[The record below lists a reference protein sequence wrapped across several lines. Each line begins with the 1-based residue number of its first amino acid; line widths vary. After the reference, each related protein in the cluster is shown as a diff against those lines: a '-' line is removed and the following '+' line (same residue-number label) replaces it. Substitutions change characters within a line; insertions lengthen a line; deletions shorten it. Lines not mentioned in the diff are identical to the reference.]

1 MSISEGQK
9 KSGSVILSLKLKELA
24 VKDSKKNGQCRK
36 MEGKTCLLLETL
48 ILCDKVQHYAS
59 LMTFIP
65 RHGIN
70 HSASLK
76 YVSTV
81 KVGEQYSIEI
91 VMQFKFSCR
100 YLT

>member
-9 KSGSVILSLKLKELA
+9 KSESVILSLKLKELA

-36 MEGKTCLLLETL
+36 MQGKTCLLLETL

-59 LMTFIP
+59 LMTFIS

-81 KVGEQYSIEI
+81 
-91 VMQFKFSCR
+91 
-100 YLT
+100 